1 MIDTLVDLFLL
12 ISTDKKTISCT
23 NMSTF
28 YQFITKKIPEIE
40 NQRSNLISCF
50 INQKIYKNDNNN
62 NNEKSHHAKIN
73 GFIYKNEEII
83 SKITRDITIKNFQNE
98 LLSLYNDMLDYL
110 YEENIIILSDIQKNL
125 LENKINKKLIEKK
138 ELYPGSYR
146 LNSFVI
152 KIIKKTEIRNHLI
165 ELINNNFVSFTFT
178 IKDFIN
184 FFNSKNTKKNR
195 DISET
200 FVNLMNSIIKIYNVD
215 KKILHAKKVSKN
227 KTKSLGKI
235 PVISINNNNILK
247 EKSIKNKYTKK
258 YINQFFHKI
267 NNSVNNKN
275 REHFNLNNNC
285 INKKKRKSI
294 SKKNNNQ
301 IINKE
306 TKNEDNNNLTQDTIP
321 CQTLNNCYSLDN
333 ISKNCIYDNYLHNA
347 MKNKKANIKKNV
359 LFSEKNIKNND
370 LKYCCSKSQIDKIT
384 TANILAKKKV
394 SKSAL
399 LNKDINEFIKNTYH
413 DKNELEI
420 YNDNKKERKNKLF
433 FSYENQNENIFN
445 ERNKGCIIN

>member
-12 ISTDKKTISCT
+12 ISTDKKSISCY

-50 INQKIYKNDNNN
+50 INQKIFKNDNNN
-62 NNEKSHHAKIN
+62 NNEKSHQAKIN
-73 GFIYKNEEII
+73 RFIYKNEENI

-110 YEENIIILSDIQKNL
+110 YEENIIILSDIQKNI

-146 LNSFVI
+146 LNNFVI
-152 KIIKKTEIRNHLI
+152 KIIKKTEIRNYLI

-200 FVNLMNSIIKIYNVD
+200 FVKLMNSIIKIYNVD
-215 KKILHAKKVSKN
+215 KKILHAKKVSKT

-267 NNSVNNKN
+267 NNSFNNKKG
-275 REHFNLNNNC
+275 EHFNLNNNC
-285 INKKKRKSI
+285 IKKKKRKST

-301 IINKE
+301 INTKE

-321 CQTLNNCYSLDN
+321 CQTLNNCYSLDK
-333 ISKNCIYDNYLHNA
+333 ISKNCIYDNYLNNV
-347 MKNKKANIKKNV
+347 MKNKRGNIKKNV
-359 LFSEKNIKNND
+359 LFSEQNLKSND
-370 LKYCCSKSQIDKIT
+370 LQYYCSKSQIDKATTTNIIT
-384 TANILAKKKV
+384 KKKV

-399 LNKDINEFIKNTYH
+399 FNKNICEFINNTYNN
-413 DKNELEI
+413 KNEIEI
-420 YNDNKKERKNKLF
+420 DNDNKIGRKNKLF
-433 FSYENQNENIFN
+433 FSYENQSENIFN
-445 ERNKGCIIN
+445 EKNKGCIIN